1 MCIPVLVLAAAIVRM
16 EFEVAFSECV
26 GLQEVVEKTDDG
38 VSPLPG
44 LRSLVNEVINLR

>member
-1 MCIPVLVLAAAIVRM
+1 MSIPVLVLAAAIVRM

-26 GLQEVVEKTDDG
+26 GLQEVVEKTDG
-38 VSPLPG
+38 VHPLPS

>member
-1 MCIPVLVLAAAIVRM
+1 MSIPVLVLAAAIVRM

-26 GLQEVVEKTDDG
+26 GLQEVVEKIDDG